1 MFGGICQGIASSE
14 TWMFDTLSRN
24 WSQLDVSTVGVVGH
38 TATVVGNEMIV
49 LFGYN
54 PGQGYVNKT
63 QVFNL
68 GKLVGGFFQLQICY
82 LFHYQRELDQ

>member
-1 MFGGICQGIASSE
+1 
-14 TWMFDTLSRN
+14 MFDTLSRN
-24 WSQLDVSTVGVVGH
+24 WSQLDVGMGVVGH

-63 QVFNL
+63 QVLNL
-68 GKLVGGFFQLQICY
+68 GKLVGGFFHLQIC
-82 LFHYQRELDQ
+82 

>member
-1 MFGGICQGIASSE
+1 
-14 TWMFDTLSRN
+14 MFDTLSRN
-24 WSQLDVSTVGVVGH
+24 WSQLDVSTNAEKPMGVVGH

-63 QVFNL
+63 RVLDL
-68 GKLVGGFFQLQICY
+68 GKYIVGGFFSFANLLTFSLPERMRSI
-82 LFHYQRELDQ
+82 LDYD